1 MSNPTPKILNFSLKS
16 KVNPP
21 NRKIFLSIFPS
32 YPRFCANIK
41 LRATDSGRSNLA
53 EHRLL
58 FFRGVEFHWFEFFAV
73 GQAVWLVAEVGQ
85 DGCAVGEFGL
95 LDGPVRRDENV
106 IRHLRVADRADEA
119 AYILI
124 AFCEAVLVLAPG
136 LCL

>member
-1 MSNPTPKILNFSLKS
+1 M
-16 KVNPP
+16 
-21 NRKIFLSIFPS
+21 
-32 YPRFCANIK
+32 
-41 LRATDSGRSNLA
+41 A

-85 DGCAVGEFGL
+85 DGCAGGELGL

-136 LCL
+136 LSIEHEHRRRAVEYVEEVTLFPNRGQLVVIVAPVPL